1 MIKFRTVVLLAILLP
16 LGSCWPEPMTVNTK
30 FYIINNSS
38 HSIELIVYLR
48 KPPNETDSVWN
59 LNTGEH
65 IYSSFSIRGEI
76 ASPPPFPS
84 DSAKIIY
91 DDSIFIMHYRL
102 AVQPASRS
110 ILIEDSWSGEE
121 IDQYKYKWEYIISDA
136 DYLEA
141 LEIRK

>member
-1 MIKFRTVVLLAILLP
+1 MNKIRTFALLAILLP
-16 LGSCWPEPMTVNTK
+16 IGSCWPEPRDVNTS
-30 FYIINNSS
+30 FDITNNSS
-38 HSIELIVYLR
+38 HSIELIVYLE
-48 KPPNETDSVWN
+48 KPPNEADSVWN

-65 IYSSFSIRGEI
+65 IIYTGSIRGEI
-76 ASPPPFPS
+76 ATPPPFPS
-84 DSAKIIY
+84 DSAKVIF
-91 DDSIFIMHYRL
+91 DDSVFIMHYRL

-121 IDQYKYKWEYIISDA
+121 IDQYKYEWKYIFSDE